1 LYIFIWAMKTLPIYN
16 IAKFKYLGKESD
28 FYTNTLKA
36 HLKLHKFVM
45 APHRH
50 SFYFVAVF
58 IKGSGT
64 HTVDFTNYPV
74 KPGSVFAII
83 PGQSHNWNLSGD
95 TEGFVLFHTKSF
107 YNLHFPSKK
116 VQDYP
121 FFCSMHNSPC
131 ILLKGKS
138 LKNAKQICS
147 EILNEYE
154 HEYLLKSQRMSLML
168 DLLYIDLS
176 RQYLPKA
183 TITRKKHDY
192 LLRIEKLE
200 SLIDIHYKK
209 IRSPGQYAK
218 MMFMS
223 NKHLNRI
230 CKEVLNKTTSDLI
243 MDRLLLEAKRL
254 LVHSSHPVSEI
265 AEELGFFDV
274 SYFSRLFKRKCGK
287 TPVEFIKS
295 FSLNKPY

>member
-1 LYIFIWAMKTLPIYN
+1 MGMKTLPIYN
-16 IAKFKYLGKESD
+16 IEKFKYLGKESD

-36 HLKLHKFVM
+36 HLTLHEFVV

-50 SFYFVAVF
+50 NFYFLAIF

-64 HTVDFTNYPV
+64 HTIDFINYV
-74 KPGSVFAII
+74 VSPGSVFAII
-83 PGQSHNWNLSGD
+83 PGQSHNWNLSED
-95 TEGFVLFHTKSF
+95 TDGFVLFHTKSF
-107 YNLHFPSKK
+107 YNMHFPSKNVK
-116 VQDYP
+116 DYP
-121 FFCSMHNSPC
+121 FFCSMHNSPS
-131 ILLKGKS
+131 ILLKEKS
-138 LKNAKQICS
+138 LKNAKHICS
-147 EILNEYE
+147 EILQEYKHE
-154 HEYLLKSQRMSLML
+154 HLLKFQRISVML

-176 RQYLPKA
+176 RLYLPEA
-183 TITRKKHDY
+183 PITRKKHDY

-200 SLIDIHYKK
+200 NLIDAHFKK

-254 LVHSSHPVSEI
+254 LVHSSLPISEI
-265 AEELGFFDV
+265 AGELGFFDV
-274 SYFSRLFKRKCGK
+274 SYFSRLFKKKIGK
-287 TPVEFIKS
+287 TPLEFIKS
-295 FSLNKPY
+295 FSSD